1 MINQSS
7 LLRLFILLISISG
20 ITRVFF
26 STQTPAT
33 IVSMIAGYIGS
44 LLLIIFFKNH
54 KFESI
59 EKKKLLYYFLLYSIA
74 IFIYSLVVSESYEQ
88 LRYVFS
94 VYLPSLVL
102 PFVAIISSD
111 IKWVLFFI
119 KNSLVISIP
128 LSVFIYFS
136 DLKGMSDFTHYV
148 SFIYV
153 LLLFLPYLKI
163 KWKII
168 ILSISLISFFYDLE
182 SRSNLL
188 NLSFLLILFLMSYFK
203 KLNFK
208 TFFNSLRIILIS
220 LLIIF
225 VVLAFFG
232 INIFLLSDGF
242 EDDYVINGTENKNI
256 SLLNDSRTDVYIDA
270 INGVAKNND
279 YLFGLSPAGYHDTFL
294 QDLLGNSTDTF
305 LAKGRLGSEVGI
317 LEYYLWGG
325 GIFVILIFFIYFY
338 ASKYAINR
346 SNNLLCKYLGVYVA
360 FRLLF
365 LFIEGQPHLN
375 LSNISTFM
383 VIGLCLSNSFRLLSD
398 KDIKFILKK
407 HL

>member
-26 STQTPAT
+26 SSQTSAT
-33 IVSMIAGYIGS
+33 AVSMIADFIGI
-44 LLLIIFFKNH
+44 LVIIIFFKNH

-59 EKKKLLYYFLLYSIA
+59 EKKKLIYYFLFYSIV
-74 IFIYSLVVSESYEQ
+74 IFIYSLFVSESYEQ
-88 LRYVFS
+88 SRYVFT

-102 PFVAIISSD
+102 PLIAIISSD
-111 IKWVLFFI
+111 LKWVLFFI
-119 KNSLVISIP
+119 KNFLVISIP

-220 LLIIF
+220 LPIIF
-225 VVLAFFG
+225 VVLAFYG

-242 EDDYVINGTENKNI
+242 KEDYVISGTENKNI
-256 SLLNDSRTDVYIDA
+256 SLVNDSRTGVYLDA
-270 INGVAKNND
+270 ITGVAKNND
-279 YLFGLSPAGYHDTFL
+279 YLFGLSAAGYHDTFL

-317 LEYYLWGG
+317 LEYYLRGG
-325 GIFVILIFFIYFY
+325 GIFVILIFLIHFY

-360 FRLLF
+360 FRLFF
-365 LFIEGQPHLN
+365 LFIEAQVALN
-375 LSNISTFM
+375 LSTISTFL
-383 VIGLCLSNSFRLLSD
+383 VIGLCLSSQFRKLTD
-398 KDIKFILKK
+398 KQIMYYLKSI
-407 HL
+407 